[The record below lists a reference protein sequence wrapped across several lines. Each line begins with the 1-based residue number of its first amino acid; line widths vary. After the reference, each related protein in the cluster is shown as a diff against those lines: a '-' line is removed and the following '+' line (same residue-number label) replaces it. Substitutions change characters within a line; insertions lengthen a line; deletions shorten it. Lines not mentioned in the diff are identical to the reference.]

1 MGDSKAMKTL
11 CLLFITT
18 QLFSDSLAWVDEQIE
33 AIKPARIG
41 VSKKEISKIKNPF
54 LVFHEDTNLKNS
66 QAPIKIRPATH
77 VKHKKSSKTQPT
89 NFRLDAIINK
99 SAMINEK
106 WCKEGSYVYGYKLAK
121 VSRKSVLLT
130 QKNSKILLSTKSSS
144 RKITIN
150 KK

>member
-1 MGDSKAMKTL
+1 MKTL

-33 AIKPARIG
+33 AIKPMRVG
-41 VSKKEISKIKNPF
+41 VSEEEISKIKNPF

-66 QAPIKIRPATH
+66 QAPIKIHSTTLH

-99 SAMINEK
+99 SAMIQGK
-106 WCKEGSYVYGYKLAK
+106 WHKEGGYVYGYKLAK